1 MMTKI
6 IHRTT
11 AGTFTALLQALAA
24 YADTLPEDTAYDAT
38 LVKRIWLEA
47 EPENALVI
55 PLASI
60 RLAVKLVKEGAGE

>member
-1 MMTKI
+1 MTNTT

-11 AGTFTALLQALAA
+11 AGAFTALLQALAA
-24 YADTLPEDTAYDAT
+24 YADTLPKDSAYDDV
-38 LVKRIWLEA
+38 LSQRIWLEA